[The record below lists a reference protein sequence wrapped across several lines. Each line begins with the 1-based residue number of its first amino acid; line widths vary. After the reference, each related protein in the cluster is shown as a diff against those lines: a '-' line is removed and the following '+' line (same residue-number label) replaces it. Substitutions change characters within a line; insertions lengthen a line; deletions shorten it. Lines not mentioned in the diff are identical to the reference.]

1 LGKYTELFIQVLGFD
16 VDPINSVQF
25 SNHTGRTSFYVCYK
39 YKSKVNLPT
48 ALNFVINVGVTCL
61 PGYGVLKG
69 QVLNATDLQEL
80 YSGLKDNELLK
91 YSHVLTGL

>member
-1 LGKYTELFIQVLGFD
+1 M
-16 VDPINSVQF
+16 DPVNSVQF
-25 SNHTGRTSFYVCYK
+25 SNHTGRVSFYVCD
-39 YKSKVNLPT
+39 KSKVNLPI
-48 ALNFVINVGVTCL
+48 ALNFVINVGVACL
-61 PGYGVLKG
+61 PGYGVFKG